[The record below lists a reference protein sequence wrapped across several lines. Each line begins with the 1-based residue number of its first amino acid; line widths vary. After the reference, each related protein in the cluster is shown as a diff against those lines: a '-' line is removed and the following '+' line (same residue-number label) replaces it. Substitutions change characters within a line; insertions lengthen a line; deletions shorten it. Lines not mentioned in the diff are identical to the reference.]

1 MKIKEFTEKYNTIAT
16 DRLKEDY
23 LNDNLHIKT
32 YLPFLTK
39 VTLAEKPTKVINLN
53 IFKRRKTMLKKY
65 ITYKKNEWKV
75 KAMLYGTIV
84 QIMDNQ
90 DEIKD
95 MLDLVKRLYEELKD
109 VPTEDLQK
117 EFVSKL
123 AEIIHNEQLADNK

>member
-1 MKIKEFTEKYNTIAT
+1 MFTYFIK
-16 DRLKEDY
+16 
-23 LNDNLHIKT
+23 
-32 YLPFLTK
+32 
-39 VTLAEKPTKVINLN
+39 
-53 IFKRRKTMLKKY
+53 M
-65 ITYKKNEWKV
+65 KKNEWKV
-75 KAMLYGTIV
+75 KAMFYGTII

-123 AEIIHNEQLADNK
+123 AEIIHNEEKKNS

>member
-1 MKIKEFTEKYNTIAT
+1 MFA
-16 DRLKEDY
+16 
-23 LNDNLHIKT
+23 
-32 YLPFLTK
+32 
-39 VTLAEKPTKVINLN
+39 
-53 IFKRRKTMLKKY
+53 Y

-75 KAMLYGTIV
+75 KAMLYGTIA

-117 EFVSKL
+117 EFVSAL
-123 AEIIHNEQLADNK
+123 AEIIHNEQSADNK

>member
-1 MKIKEFTEKYNTIAT
+1 
-16 DRLKEDY
+16 
-23 LNDNLHIKT
+23 
-32 YLPFLTK
+32 
-39 VTLAEKPTKVINLN
+39 
-53 IFKRRKTMLKKY
+53 MLKKY

-75 KAMLYGTIV
+75 KAMFYGTIA

-117 EFVSKL
+117 EFVSTL
-123 AEIIHNEQLADNK
+123 AEIIHNEQSADNK

>member
-1 MKIKEFTEKYNTIAT
+1 
-16 DRLKEDY
+16 
-23 LNDNLHIKT
+23 
-32 YLPFLTK
+32 
-39 VTLAEKPTKVINLN
+39 
-53 IFKRRKTMLKKY
+53 MLKKY

-75 KAMLYGTIV
+75 KAMFYGTIA

-117 EFVSKL
+117 EFVSAL
-123 AEIIHNEQLADNK
+123 AEIIHNEQSSDNK

>member
-1 MKIKEFTEKYNTIAT
+1 MIE
-16 DRLKEDY
+16 
-23 LNDNLHIKT
+23 
-32 YLPFLTK
+32 
-39 VTLAEKPTKVINLN
+39 
-53 IFKRRKTMLKKY
+53 Y

-75 KAMLYGTIV
+75 KAMLYATIA

-117 EFVSKL
+117 EFVSAL
-123 AEIIHNEQLADNK
+123 AEIIHNEQSENNK

>member
-1 MKIKEFTEKYNTIAT
+1 MFT
-16 DRLKEDY
+16 
-23 LNDNLHIKT
+23 
-32 YLPFLTK
+32 
-39 VTLAEKPTKVINLN
+39 
-53 IFKRRKTMLKKY
+53 Y
-65 ITYKKNEWKV
+65 IEYKKNEWKV

-117 EFVSKL
+117 EFVSEL
-123 AEIIHNEQLADNK
+123 AEIIHNEQSADNK